1 MALDV
6 ICFEADTSDQPLKA
20 GSFTKRKKSIWFPI
34 EVPHGFS
41 QVSVFSVCPCLQ
53 NAQGKEESEAC
64 IYENHSVSLRSTRSA
79 CEKCSTL
86 RYFLVK

>member
-6 ICFEADTSDQPLKA
+6 ICFEADISDQPLKA
-20 GSFTKRKKSIWFPI
+20 GSFTKRNKSKWFPV

-53 NAQGKEESEAC
+53 NAQGKEESEAY
-64 IYENHSVSLRSTRSA
+64 IYENHCKPQKSA

-86 RYFLVK
+86 RYFLMK